1 VSSNVVVWSDLPVT
15 DLDRAMEFYE
25 HVTATPVTRMPGEIA
40 IAVIGAPS
48 EGPVVSLDLHVGG
61 KPSYEGATIYLN
73 ANGDLAGMV
82 ARVVEAGGKVLQ
94 EPQNMGEMVGWIA
107 FFEDS
112 EGNRVGI
119 QQPAV

>member
-25 HVTATPVTRMPGEIA
+25 HVTATPVTRMPGGMD

-48 EGPVVSLDLHVGG
+48 ESPVVSLHLHVGG
-61 KPSYEGATIYLN
+61 KPSHDGATIYLN
-73 ANGDLAGMV
+73 SNGDIAGMV

-119 QQPAV
+119 QQAAV